1 MKIDNDKPGVLT
13 GAPEPLNRTPPHP
26 LPATRLGATTADG
39 DHLKLSPEARLL
51 RAATETAASTPPIR
65 ADVVERM
72 RDLLANDGLGTD
84 ARRLADAIIDNWLE
98 AQ

>member
-1 MKIDNDKPGVLT
+1 MKIDNDKLGVLT

-26 LPATRLGATTADG
+26 LPPTRLGDTTES
-39 DHLKLSPEARLL
+39 DHLKLSPEVRLL
-51 RAATETAASTPPIR
+51 RAATETAASTPPMR

-72 RDLLANDGLGTD
+72 RDLLAKDGLGTD